1 MTSFWAMATDHVT
14 MGWLSRPAIAAPDMY
29 HVSDRLHAGRTADV
43 PGHHIASTV
52 AAWLAELGVESP
64 LVDELARAAQ
74 AGDWPAVYSVG
85 EHLSVDVTLVPA
97 A

>member
-1 MTSFWAMATDHVT
+1 MTSFWAMATDHLT
-14 MGWLSRPAIAAPDMY
+14 MGWLNRPAIPASDMY
-29 HVSDRLHAGRTADV
+29 HVTDRLHAGRAADV
-43 PGHHIASTV
+43 PGHQIASTV
-52 AAWLAELGVESP
+52 ATWLAELGVESP

-85 EHLSVDVTLVPA
+85 DHLSVDVTLVPA